1 MPSVCLCAWIVGIL
15 TSTLASQKGSKP
27 EEVFEKLPQ
36 SKSVVVTDRENSAA
50 SKQLQDHQPQLVVS
64 KVPLPTHPPLT
75 PDVGHCL
82 LQPGGVHLTP
92 CTDRETV
99 VRCPTLRGSSG

>member
-1 MPSVCLCAWIVGIL
+1 MKVSENFPQPK
-15 TSTLASQKGSKP
+15 STAVKECEKSLNPQQK
-27 EEVFEKLPQ
+27 
-36 SKSVVVTDRENSAA
+36 
-50 SKQLQDHQPQLVVS
+50 QPNDPITLLVVS

-92 CTDRETV
+92 GTDRETV